1 MKKLFCM
8 LIALVLAVSLAVPAF
23 AAEKFVPSITYK
35 DGPDVESGTMNGEKV
50 TTCLVVTSISEAKNK
65 STDITQA
72 ERDLLL
78 DVYKQLNNGTMKLPI
93 ANDKNVIRELVDVS
107 FSSTGCVAKHDHA
120 AWLATAGNTATVDF
134 DLGVKSSTE
143 VTVMI
148 YKDGKWAAAEK
159 VTNLGNGTVRVVFED
174 VGIFAFCV
182 SEDSQVTP
190 PQTGDTAGS
199 QLFLWGTVMAG
210 SVAALLILL
219 VVFKR
224 AKGDEGKQ

>member
-23 AAEKFVPSITYK
+23 AAGSFVPSITYK
-35 DGPDVESGTMNGEKV
+35 DGPDIESGTVNGEKV

-78 DVYKQLNNGTMKLPI
+78 DVYKQLNNGSMKLPI
-93 ANDKNVIRELVDVS
+93 ANDKNVIRELVAVS
-107 FSSTGCVAKHDHA
+107 YSTIGCTKDHDHA
-120 AWLATAGNTATVDF
+120 AWLAKDGNTATVDF
-134 DLGVKSSTE
+134 DLGVKSSTD
-143 VTVMI
+143 VSVLI
-148 YKDGKWAAAEK
+148 YSNGKWTEADK
-159 VTNLGNGTVRVVFED
+159 VTNRGNGIVRVVFED

-210 SVAALLILL
+210 SIAALLILL

-224 AKGDEGKQ
+224 AKRDEGQQ